1 MAERL
6 NVPGSRRVPLVDK
19 DQEKYFKQLQ
29 DLGYVPQKYKN
40 LQDLGDDYF
49 ELVLNQGKSEK
60 EAAEMLGV
68 NYKNVIGKGFLKL
81 NVSSTGEPRAIE
93 MRALREDIK
102 PDERMF
108 IEQRYGKGFLEDL
121 IRLRELEWGDKKPKK
136 GENVAELQARIYDA
150 MDNSTYPSGE
160 SPFPFRSAK
169 EEADIV
175 RDRLQAAFGKSGQ
188 GSQVHRGHG
197 FSALEGAGVGKANLE
212 PELGPLNVAHG
223 SAPRLDPEVM
233 KALNMSSGDLQN
245 LYDGY
250 LTYKGLDINEAR
262 YFGTL
267 LAADEGLRELQ
278 QGTNIS
284 QPEASTPEN
293 PPAVAQESIEWR
305 NRRLNEIEQQLQVG
319 LENSGMDPQDAA
331 IEARNRIQEMS
342 YQQSSLF
349 DTTQSTGGP
358 VTVTQTKRPYT
369 VATPATTKIDEFG
382 REKKVKAQTRV
393 QYQEINPRGLAQNG
407 GKVRFSRTRQ
417 LVKGATKVIPGPVD
431 DLLVGGAMATVVAG
445 GVLIT
450 GGSPAQAAQAATD
463 TGIDYA
469 TGDLSGG
476 DLAPATITDSQRNPT
491 TYGLKGPDMSQ
502 PPMSTSSADI
512 LTDPTTK
519 PQQPKSAAA
528 KIIDDPLNELEYAS
542 KQALRGIKKIG
553 GAILFGF

>member
-1 MAERL
+1 MAKRR
-6 NVPGSRRVPLVDK
+6 NVPGSRKIPLVDK

-29 DLGYVPQKYKN
+29 DLGYVPTQYKN

-49 ELVLNQGKSEK
+49 DLVLNQGKSEK

-68 NYKNVIGKGFLKL
+68 DYKNVIGKGFLRL
-81 NVSSTGEPRAIE
+81 NVSSTGKPRAIE

-136 GENVAELQARIYDA
+136 GENVAELQARIYNA

-175 RDRLQAAFGKSGQ
+175 RDRLQAAYGKSGP

-212 PELGPLNVAHG
+212 PELGPLNVSHG

-233 KALNMSSGDLQN
+233 RALNMSSGDLQN

-250 LTYKGLDINEAR
+250 LTYKGLDIDEAR

-284 QPEASTPEN
+284 QPKATTPEEE
-293 PPAVAQESIEWR
+293 PAVPQESVEWR
-305 NRRLNEIEQQLQVG
+305 NRRLNEIEQQVRVG
-319 LENSGMDPQDAA
+319 LENSGMDPNDAA
-331 IEARNRIQEMS
+331 IEARNRIQEMA

-369 VATPATTKIDEFG
+369 VVTPSATGTDVFG
-382 REKKVKAQTRV
+382 REKVTRAKTRTE
-393 QYQEINPRGLAQNG
+393 YQEITPRGVQQKG
-407 GKVRFSRTRQ
+407 GKVKYQRQ
-417 LVKGATKVIPGPVD
+417 MVRNLAVAG
-431 DLLVGGAMATVVAG
+431 VGGLSVLGTAASAAETGMRAGMAAESFQRGDIGGGLMDVGQTV
-445 GVLIT
+445 
-450 GGSPAQAAQAATD
+450 
-463 TGIDYA
+463 
-469 TGDLSGG
+469 LSGLSTAG
-476 DLAPATITDSQRNPT
+476 DVVPGI
-491 TYGLKGPDMSQ
+491 GEIV
-502 PPMSTSSADI
+502 STPADI
-512 LTDPTTK
+512 ANIVIDEARM
-519 PQQPKSAAA
+519 PQEVKQQQEQARQSAQSKSRARNLRRGTGA
-528 KIIDDPLNELEYAS
+528 K
-542 KQALRGIKKIG
+542 RR
-553 GAILFGF
+553 